1 MAASPSPHLACKILR
16 SGVRLRAYGNPAAL
30 ALASGLLFCCVGTHS
45 LKEWDDK
52 HECATTVPHAV
63 YNLGNPEGKMC
74 VNVGVYDYKTVT
86 ILRSYLELLR
96 VGGFVEDGA
105 VA

>member
-1 MAASPSPHLACKILR
+1 
-16 SGVRLRAYGNPAAL
+16 
-30 ALASGLLFCCVGTHS
+30 
-45 LKEWDDK
+45 
-52 HECATTVPHAV
+52 
-63 YNLGNPEGKMC
+63 MC